1 MGRASAHPWRR
12 AAALV
17 AGGLLVVGVL
27 ATAVRL
33 DAPADP
39 GLVRLG
45 WSAWQ
50 PDGVVVD
57 VPASETRTDLRT
69 GEVVNAIAG
78 HPLIDPPG
86 GVARPSAGDVLP
98 YTVDGTERPV
108 IMLRPDP
115 RVLLRDGWGNLVF
128 VLALGGLALAL
139 YLRRP
144 EEPATSAL
152 LVGASGLF
160 GSTLVVVAGL
170 PVLAIATGGPLLWLF
185 HLSTSGSTWPG
196 GAASWRWPCC

>member
-17 AGGLLVVGVL
+17 AAGLLVLGAL

-39 GLVRLG
+39 ALVRLG

-69 GEVVNAIAG
+69 GEVVNAVAG

-86 GVARPSAGDVLP
+86 GVARPNAGDVLP

-144 EEPATSAL
+144 DAQEM
-152 LVGASGLF
+152 
-160 GSTLVVVAGL
+160 
-170 PVLAIATGGPLLWLF
+170 
-185 HLSTSGSTWPG
+185 
-196 GAASWRWPCC
+196 AAR

>member
-1 MGRASAHPWRR
+1 VDRASAHPWRR

-17 AGGLLVVGVL
+17 AAGLLVFGVL

-50 PDGVVVD
+50 ADGVVVD
-57 VPASETRTDLRT
+57 VAGAETRSDLRT
-69 GEVVNAIAG
+69 GEVVTGVAG
-78 HPLIDPPG
+78 HPLTDPPG

-98 YTVDGTERPV
+98 YTVDGAERP
-108 IMLRPDP
+108 ITMLRPDP
-115 RVLLRDGWGNLVF
+115 RVLLYDGWGNLVF

-139 YLRRP
+139 YVRRP

-152 LVGASGLF
+152 LVGAS
-160 GSTLVVVAGL
+160 VAS
-170 PVLAIATGGPLLWLF
+170 PV
-185 HLSTSGSTWPG
+185 
-196 GAASWRWPCC
+196 